1 MVPYDPFQAFKSV
14 LRHKP
19 VNVAHPG
26 TGKVDEGHSS
36 AVDFE
41 SSLYSSMTFS
51 LS

>member
-1 MVPYDPFQAFKSV
+1 MVAYEPSQALKSV
-14 LRHKP
+14 IMHKP
-19 VNVAHPG
+19 VVVAHTG

-36 AVDFE
+36 AVDFV

>member
-1 MVPYDPFQAFKSV
+1 MVPYEPFQALKSV

-19 VNVAHPG
+19 VVVAHTG
-26 TGKVDEGHSS
+26 TGKVDEEHSS

-41 SSLYSSMTFS
+41 SSLYSPITFS

>member
-1 MVPYDPFQAFKSV
+1 MVPYKPFQALKCV
-14 LRHKP
+14 IRRKP
-19 VNVAHPG
+19 VVVAHTG
-26 TGKVDEGHSS
+26 TGKVDEGHYS